1 MVLSLFVCY
10 TLEFASD
17 EQILTCFAVVWYA
30 GTKKGFFLITSL
42 YIWVIVGDIFFFF
55 VKVTKEGW
63 GWGLPS
69 FGVGIYLF

>member
-30 GTKKGFFLITSL
+30 GTKNGFFLITSV
-42 YIWVIVGDIFFFF
+42 YI
-55 VKVTKEGW
+55 
-63 GWGLPS
+63 
-69 FGVGIYLF
+69 